1 VHAAAI
7 VAVYMTCTAV
17 AAAQVALTVTAA
29 VDWRAHTSE
38 WVATQDIL
46 NSYKDIKVV
55 VYRIAA

>member
-1 VHAAAI
+1 
-7 VAVYMTCTAV
+7 MTCTAV